1 MDKLQVILLLGWIFL
16 LLTWTIPYLTK
27 DDIKQ
32 RLISDFSEVLKNDNT
47 EFKFFHPKR

>member
-1 MDKLQVILLLGWIFL
+1 MDKFQLILLLGWIFL

-32 RLISDFSEVLKNDNT
+32 RLLSMTLNGISLGLFIAYGIVKWL
-47 EFKFFHPKR
+47 